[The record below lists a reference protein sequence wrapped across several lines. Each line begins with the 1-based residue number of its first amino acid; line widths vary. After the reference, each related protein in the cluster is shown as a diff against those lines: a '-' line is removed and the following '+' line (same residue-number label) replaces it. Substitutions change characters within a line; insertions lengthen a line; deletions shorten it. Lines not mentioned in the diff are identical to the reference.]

1 MTNVL
6 DTYRTGRSLLVVLM
20 ASGVTACDGDDPSS
34 ANLEPCDGPVEI
46 SVSSGTEPRFTWS
59 PACTLFFLNVE
70 PAESGGDIWG
80 VISDGENVIAPGVRY
95 GVVPEGAEQFTDES
109 VPELVE
115 DSTYKVVVAYHT
127 GPGEQDGELAGIEE
141 FTP

>member
-1 MTNVL
+1 MSCPHL
-6 DTYRTGRSLLVVLM
+6 RSRFMPLLVTSAALLGAV
-20 ASGVTACDGDDPSS
+20 GCDGDDAQS
-34 ANLEPCDGPVEI
+34 AELEPCDGPVEI
-46 SVSSGTEPRFTWS
+46 HVSSGTTPRFSWS

-70 PAESGGDIWG
+70 PAESGHDLWT

-95 GVVPEGAEQFTDES
+95 GVVPEGARALGEE
-109 VPELVE
+109 PPAELSA
-115 DSTYKVVVAYHT
+115 DSTYKVVVAYFT